1 VSSKHGDVP
10 GLYFTPAAMSKA
22 AGGVYRLPLF
32 HYRNS
37 GRWYKLLSRRW
48 AAADLSARK
57 LRVEN
62 IERTQFVVLT
72 GHTDEQP
79 LPDLIRRLRVQRKS
93 GRLQVEYADGPGSF
107 FFEDGQ
113 MVDARL
119 GELRGVEA
127 LYAALALEGGS
138 FNFNPL
144 VRPPER
150 NIDRQ
155 GQQFI
160 RDLVEAPRREG
171 LAEIPAIGGRPG
183 AQGGHAPLPERA
195 PLQLGPGA
203 EELLAPLEDRLS
215 AVEGAISNSARRF
228 SRERL
233 AYAVVIGFLVG
244 LSVVTTLHVLYGPF
258 FRGRAEAAAD
268 KAAAV
273 APAPA
278 AAEQRPARPA
288 PNANVSAEASA
299 AEPAPPVP
307 SAAAVV
313 GSRRFDGVP
322 APRREYV
329 VEVLVEVKGGRVT
342 DARVWNPRPGA
353 APYEAVA
360 LRMAR
365 ERSYPAGFSGGERL
379 KIRVKP

>member
-1 VSSKHGDVP
+1 
-10 GLYFTPAAMSKA
+10 
-22 AGGVYRLPLF
+22 
-32 HYRNS
+32 
-37 GRWYKLLSRRW
+37 
-48 AAADLSARK
+48 
-57 LRVEN
+57 VEN

-72 GHTDEQP
+72 GHLDEQP

-119 GELRGVEA
+119 GELRGIEA

-160 RDLVEAPRREG
+160 HDLVEAPRRAG
-171 LAEIPAIGGRPG
+171 LAEIRDAGGATVAHTGPTSLP
-183 AQGGHAPLPERA
+183 QHAA

-203 EELLAPLEDRLS
+203 AELVAPLEQRLS
-215 AVEGAISNSARRF
+215 AVEGAIDSASRRF

-233 AYAVVIGFLVG
+233 IYAVVIGFLVG
-244 LSVVTTLHVLYGPF
+244 LSLITTLNILYGPF
-258 FRGRAEAAAD
+258 GSGRAAATVAAS
-268 KAAAV
+268 KAEGASAASAVNRQESLGKKEGAAVNDEQAV
-273 APAPA
+273 APRDGVSRASNS
-278 AAEQRPARPA
+278 
-288 PNANVSAEASA
+288 NANSIQSANANSSESAKVNANASA
-299 AEPAPPVP
+299 LPPVP
-307 SAAAVV
+307 SAAAVI
-313 GSRRFDGVP
+313 GSRRFDGVT

-342 DARVWNPRPGA
+342 DARVWKPQPGA
-353 APYEAVA
+353 TAYEEVA
-360 LRMAR
+360 LKMAR
-365 ERSYPAGFSGGERL
+365 ERRYPEGFNGGERL
-379 KIRVKP
+379 RIRVKP

>member
-1 VSSKHGDVP
+1 
-10 GLYFTPAAMSKA
+10 
-22 AGGVYRLPLF
+22 
-32 HYRNS
+32 
-37 GRWYKLLSRRW
+37 
-48 AAADLSARK
+48 
-57 LRVEN
+57 VEN

-72 GHTDEQP
+72 GHLDEQP

-113 MVDARL
+113 MVDASL
-119 GELRGVEA
+119 GSLRGVEA
-127 LYAALALEGGS
+127 LYAALALEGAS

-171 LAEIPAIGGRPG
+171 LAEIRVAAGGVPAAHTGGPM
-183 AQGGHAPLPERA
+183 ALPQNS

-203 EELLAPLEDRLS
+203 AELVAPLEERIS
-215 AVEGAISNSARRF
+215 AVEGAIVSASRRF

-233 AYAVVIGFLVG
+233 IYAVVIGFLVG
-244 LSVVTTLHVLYGPF
+244 LSLITTLNILYGPF
-258 FRGRAEAAAD
+258 GSGRAAATSASVKGQSAQDAASRAGVEIASAPSEAAAVN
-268 KAAAV
+268 KQQAAVNKEGAAVNKEEAVVSKEQAGEPPPVPAAAAV
-273 APAPA
+273 I
-278 AAEQRPARPA
+278 
-288 PNANVSAEASA
+288 
-299 AEPAPPVP
+299 
-307 SAAAVV
+307 

-322 APRREYV
+322 ALRREYV

-342 DARVWNPRPGA
+342 DARVWKPQPGA
-353 APYEAVA
+353 SAYESVA
-360 LRMAR
+360 LKMAR
-365 ERSYPAGFSGGERL
+365 ERRYPEGFNGGERL
-379 KIRVKP
+379 RIRVKP

>member
-1 VSSKHGDVP
+1 
-10 GLYFTPAAMSKA
+10 M
-22 AGGVYRLPLF
+22 
-32 HYRNS
+32 
-37 GRWYKLLSRRW
+37 
-48 AAADLSARK
+48 
-57 LRVEN
+57 EN

-171 LAEIPAIGGRPG
+171 LDAIPAKGGAP
-183 AQGGHAPLPERA
+183 GGHAILPERA

-203 EELLAPLEDRLS
+203 EELLAPLEGRLL
-215 AVEGAISNSARRF
+215 AVEGAIASTARRF

-244 LSVVTTLHVLYGPF
+244 LCMVTTLHVLYGPF
-258 FRGRAEAAAD
+258 FGERPEPAAD
-268 KAAAV
+268 SKEPA

-278 AAEQRPARPA
+278 VKEQTAAAAAEA
-288 PNANVSAEASA
+288 PPVQNANARAEAS
-299 AEPAPPVP
+299 EPAPPVP

-329 VEVLVEVKGGRVT
+329 VEVLVEVKEGRVT
-342 DARVWNPRPGA
+342 EARVWNPRPGA
-353 APYEAVA
+353 APYESVA

-365 ERSYPAGFSGGERL
+365 ERTYPRNFTGGERV
-379 KIRVKP
+379 KIRVRP

>member
-1 VSSKHGDVP
+1 
-10 GLYFTPAAMSKA
+10 M
-22 AGGVYRLPLF
+22 
-32 HYRNS
+32 
-37 GRWYKLLSRRW
+37 
-48 AAADLSARK
+48 
-57 LRVEN
+57 EN

-72 GHTDEQP
+72 GHTQEQP

-171 LAEIPAIGGRPG
+171 LAEVRVAGGTTPATRE
-183 AQGGHAPLPERA
+183 HATLPERA

-203 EELLAPLEDRLS
+203 EELLSPLQDRLL
-215 AVEGAISNSARRF
+215 AVEGAIEQTARRF

-233 AYAVVIGFLVG
+233 AYAVLIGFLVG
-244 LSVVTTLHVLYGPF
+244 LSMVTTLHVLYGPF
-258 FRGRAEAAAD
+258 FGPRAEPLADRPAVQEQTAAA
-268 KAAAV
+268 
-273 APAPA
+273 P
-278 AAEQRPARPA
+278 RPA
-288 PNANVSAEASA
+288 PTQSANSNTDASAEAP
-299 AEPAPPVP
+299 EPAPPVP
-307 SAAAVV
+307 AAAAVV

-329 VEVLVEVKGGRVT
+329 VEVLVEVKEGRVT
-342 DARVWNPRPGA
+342 DARVFNPRPGA

-360 LRMAR
+360 LKMAR
-365 ERSYPAGFSGGERL
+365 ERSYPANFTGGERV

>member
-1 VSSKHGDVP
+1 
-10 GLYFTPAAMSKA
+10 M
-22 AGGVYRLPLF
+22 
-32 HYRNS
+32 
-37 GRWYKLLSRRW
+37 
-48 AAADLSARK
+48 
-57 LRVEN
+57 EN

-93 GRLQVEYADGPGSF
+93 GRLQVEYADGPAAF

-160 RDLVEAPRREG
+160 RDRVEVPRREG
-171 LAEIPAIGGRPG
+171 LAEIRVAGGAPSAPATQG
-183 AQGGHAPLPERA
+183 GGHATLPERA

-203 EELLAPLEDRLS
+203 EELLAPLQYRLS
-215 AVEGAISNSARRF
+215 AVEGAIEQTARRF

-244 LSVVTTLHVLYGPF
+244 LSLVTTLHVLYGPF
-258 FRGRAEAAAD
+258 FGPRPDSATD
-268 KAAAV
+268 KP
-273 APAPA
+273 APNVEAPA
-278 AAEQRPARPA
+278 AQEQTAAAA
-288 PNANVSAEASA
+288 PPVQNANANAEAS
-299 AEPAPPVP
+299 EPAPPVP

-322 APRREYV
+322 ALRREYV
-329 VEVLVEVKGGRVT
+329 VEVLVEVKDGRVT

-353 APYEAVA
+353 APFESIA
-360 LRMAR
+360 LSMAR
-365 ERSYPAGFSGGERL
+365 ERSYPENFTGGERV

>member
-1 VSSKHGDVP
+1 
-10 GLYFTPAAMSKA
+10 M
-22 AGGVYRLPLF
+22 
-32 HYRNS
+32 
-37 GRWYKLLSRRW
+37 
-48 AAADLSARK
+48 
-57 LRVEN
+57 EN

-107 FFEDGQ
+107 FFEEGQ

-171 LAEIPAIGGRPG
+171 LAEIRLAGGAPG
-183 AQGGHAPLPERA
+183 GQAALSERA

-203 EELLAPLEDRLS
+203 GELLAPLEGRLL
-215 AVEGAISNSARRF
+215 AVEGTIAQTARRF

-233 AYAVVIGFLVG
+233 AYAIVIGFLVG
-244 LSVVTTLHVLYGPF
+244 LCLVTTLHVLYGPF
-258 FRGRAEAAAD
+258 FGQRAEPVAD
-268 KAAAV
+268 NG
-273 APAPA
+273 APAVNEPPA
-278 AAEQRPARPA
+278 AAEVAPA
-288 PNANVSAEASA
+288 PNANTSAGA
-299 AEPAPPVP
+299 AEPVPPVP
-307 SAAAVV
+307 AAAAVV
-313 GSRRFDGVP
+313 GTRRFDGLP

-342 DARVWNPRPGA
+342 EARVWNPRPGT

-365 ERSYPAGFSGGERL
+365 ERSYPENFTGGERV

>member
-1 VSSKHGDVP
+1 
-10 GLYFTPAAMSKA
+10 M
-22 AGGVYRLPLF
+22 
-32 HYRNS
+32 
-37 GRWYKLLSRRW
+37 
-48 AAADLSARK
+48 
-57 LRVEN
+57 EN

-79 LPDLIRRLRVQRKS
+79 LPDLIRRLRVQRKT
-93 GRLQVEYADGPGSF
+93 GRLQVEYADGPGAF
-107 FFEDGQ
+107 FFEEGQ

-171 LAEIPAIGGRPG
+171 LAEIRVAGGAASSQG
-183 AQGGHAPLPERA
+183 ARGGPEALPERA
-195 PLQLGPGA
+195 PLLLGPGA

-215 AVEGAISNSARRF
+215 AVEVAIAGTARRF

-244 LSVVTTLHVLYGPF
+244 LSLVTTAHILYGPF
-258 FRGRAEAAAD
+258 FQTRAEPAAVTAAAP
-268 KAAAV
+268 AAQEPP
-273 APAPA
+273 PAPA
-278 AAEQRPARPA
+278 VPQQE
-288 PNANVSAEASA
+288 NANAEASA
-299 AEPAPPVP
+299 AEQAPPVA

-322 APRREYV
+322 AQRREYV
-329 VEVLVEVKGGRVT
+329 VEVLVEVKDGRVA

-353 APYEAVA
+353 APFEAVA

-365 ERSYPAGFSGGERL
+365 ERTYPETFTGGERL

>member
-1 VSSKHGDVP
+1 
-10 GLYFTPAAMSKA
+10 M
-22 AGGVYRLPLF
+22 
-32 HYRNS
+32 
-37 GRWYKLLSRRW
+37 
-48 AAADLSARK
+48 
-57 LRVEN
+57 EN

-72 GHTDEQP
+72 GHTHEQP

-93 GRLQVEYADGPGSF
+93 GRLQVEYADGPGAF

-171 LAEIPAIGGRPG
+171 LAEIRAAGGVPAR
-183 AQGGHAPLPERA
+183 QGVEQATLPERA

-203 EELLAPLEDRLS
+203 EELLAPLEDRLM
-215 AVEGAISNSARRF
+215 AVEGAIAHTARRF

-233 AYAVVIGFLVG
+233 VYAVVIGFLVG
-244 LSVVTTLHVLYGPF
+244 LSLVTTLHVLYGPF
-258 FRGRAEAAAD
+258 FGPRAEPSADKPAPVVIEQTAAAP
-268 KAAAV
+268 
-273 APAPA
+273 PA
-278 AAEQRPARPA
+278 Q
-288 PNANVSAEASA
+288 NANTNVEASNS
-299 AEPAPPVP
+299 EPAPPVP
-307 SAAAVV
+307 AAAAVV

-329 VEVLVEVKGGRVT
+329 VEVLVEVKEGRVT

-365 ERSYPAGFSGGERL
+365 ERSYPGNFTGGERV
-379 KIRVKP
+379 KVRVKP

>member
-1 VSSKHGDVP
+1 
-10 GLYFTPAAMSKA
+10 M
-22 AGGVYRLPLF
+22 
-32 HYRNS
+32 
-37 GRWYKLLSRRW
+37 
-48 AAADLSARK
+48 
-57 LRVEN
+57 EN

-93 GRLQVEYADGPGSF
+93 GRLQVEYADGPGTF

-171 LAEIPAIGGRPG
+171 LAEVRVAGGAAG
-183 AQGGHAPLPERA
+183 GQGVHATLPERA

-203 EELLAPLEDRLS
+203 EELLAPLEDRLV
-215 AVEGAISNSARRF
+215 AVEGAIAHTARRF

-244 LSVVTTLHVLYGPF
+244 LSLVTTLHVLYGPF
-258 FRGRAEAAAD
+258 FGQRAEPSADRQEAAA
-268 KAAAV
+268 KEQAVAAPP

-278 AAEQRPARPA
+278 
-288 PNANVSAEASA
+288 PNTNAEAA
-299 AEPAPPVP
+299 VPAPPVP

-322 APRREYV
+322 SPRREYV
-329 VEVLVEVKGGRVT
+329 VEVLVEVKEGRVA

-353 APYEAVA
+353 APFEAVA

-365 ERSYPAGFSGGERL
+365 ERSYPESFTGGERV

>member
-1 VSSKHGDVP
+1 
-10 GLYFTPAAMSKA
+10 M
-22 AGGVYRLPLF
+22 
-32 HYRNS
+32 
-37 GRWYKLLSRRW
+37 
-48 AAADLSARK
+48 
-57 LRVEN
+57 EN
-62 IERTQFVVLT
+62 VERTQFVVLT
-72 GHTDEQP
+72 GHLDEQP

-93 GRLQVEYADGPGSF
+93 GRLQVEFGDGPGSF

-113 MVDARL
+113 MVDAQL

-127 LYAALALEGGS
+127 LYAALSLGGAS

-160 RDLVEAPRREG
+160 RDLVESQRREG
-171 LAEIPAIGGRPG
+171 PAELRVAG
-183 AQGGHAPLPERA
+183 AGTDAHGATPLTMPQHVPR
-195 PLQLGPGA
+195 QLGPA
-203 EELLAPLEDRLS
+203 PEELLAPLEVRLT
-215 AVEGAISNSARRF
+215 AVEGAIDTASRRF

-244 LSVVTTLHVLYGPF
+244 LSFITTLHMLYGPF
-258 FRGRAEAAAD
+258 FGGRDAARNAE
-268 KAAAV
+268 
-273 APAPA
+273 APA
-278 AAEQRPARPA
+278 AAAAAAPQPDVAAQPSPPLSAPAVASQEP
-288 PNANVSAEASA
+288 SAE
-299 AEPAPPVP
+299 APPVP
-307 SAAAVV
+307 AAAAVV

-329 VEVLVEVKGGRVT
+329 IEVLVEVKAGRVT

-353 APYEAVA
+353 ASYEAVA
-360 LRMAR
+360 LGMAR
-365 ERSYPAGFSGGERL
+365 ERRYPEGFTGGERL